1 LDWHMSLTFN
11 GKPFDA
17 DDFESALMAAAVEQ
31 IKTHL
36 HETITA
42 IRHPSTGE
50 FPVAHISGTALD
62 NISVRVEASVEL
74 LKLVQERVGIED
86 LKRMTLVERTAP
98 DQHKAFLS
106 FGWEDHDL
114 AKRIAEYLQ
123 ANGIETWWA
132 QWEIRAGDS
141 LRQKIDEG
149 LGSCTDFIVLL
160 TPTSIGKPWVNQEMD
175 AGLVRKIQGEARFIP
190 LRCGLPASALPPLFK
205 GMLSP
210 SIEDFE
216 IEARSL
222 VYDILGVSRKPQ
234 LGPLPATVADASQTG
249 YSAAATAV
257 AKVFVESTTNASLL
271 EPLLSVHALVEM
283 TELSEEDV
291 IDGLHELGEMVE
303 GQHGSVWAKPELYV
317 QFDKH
322 FKGWDPAADAL
333 VVATDL
339 QNGSDADVEPQTLAD
354 KHGWEP
360 RRLNAAIA
368 YLTERKLVDSMQL
381 MGMGPWIAVH
391 LGKTDAT
398 RRFVKSRQ

>member
-1 LDWHMSLTFN
+1 MSLTFN
-11 GKPFDA
+11 GKPFDP
-17 DDFESALMAAAVEQ
+17 DDFKSALMDAAVEQ
-31 IKTHL
+31 VKTHL

-50 FPVAHISGTALD
+50 FPVALISGTALD
-62 NISVRVEASVEL
+62 NIAVRIEASAEL

-86 LKRMTLVERTAP
+86 LKRMTLVERTAS

-114 AKRIAEYLQ
+114 AKQIAEYLQ

-149 LGSCTDFIVLL
+149 LGTCTDFIVLL
-160 TPTSIGKPWVNQEMD
+160 TPASIGKPWVNQEMD
-175 AGLVRKIQGEARFIP
+175 AGLVRKIEGDARFIP
-190 LRCGLPASALPPLFK
+190 LRSGLPVSALPPLFR

-210 SIEDFE
+210 SIDDFE
-216 IEARSL
+216 IDARSL
-222 VYDILGVSRKPQ
+222 VHDILGVSRKPQ
-234 LGPLPATVADASQTG
+234 LGPLPAAVVDAPQTG
-249 YSAAATAV
+249 YSPAATAI
-257 AKVFVESTTNASLL
+257 AKAFVESTTNASLMD
-271 EPLLSVHALVEM
+271 PIMSVHSLVEM

-322 FKGWDPAADAL
+322 FKGWDPDADGLIIAADL
-333 VVATDL
+333 H
-339 QNGSDADVEPQTLAD
+339 NGSDADVDPQTLAE
-354 KHGWEP
+354 KQGWEP
-360 RRLNAAIA
+360 RRLNVPSP
-368 YLTERKLVDSMQL
+368 T
-381 MGMGPWIAVH
+381 
-391 LGKTDAT
+391 
-398 RRFVKSRQ
+398 